1 MTGGSGRSN
10 AGSSGATAA
19 ERRATMQQGEAEE
32 RTLSTNASANEGGGM
47 TAKTKGG
54 KGTAAPTVLEITNVP
69 DATLRADRHPQSQVV
84 LEHAVFIYETK
95 CTYIHPR

>member
-1 MTGGSGRSN
+1 LRIGSATGARRRREVTGDSGRNN

-19 ERRATMQQGEAEE
+19 EERATMQEGEAEG

-54 KGTAAPTVLEITNVP
+54 KGTTRVGTETEEAPTAQEITNVP
-69 DATLRADRHPQSQVV
+69 DA
-84 LEHAVFIYETK
+84 
-95 CTYIHPR
+95 IHS